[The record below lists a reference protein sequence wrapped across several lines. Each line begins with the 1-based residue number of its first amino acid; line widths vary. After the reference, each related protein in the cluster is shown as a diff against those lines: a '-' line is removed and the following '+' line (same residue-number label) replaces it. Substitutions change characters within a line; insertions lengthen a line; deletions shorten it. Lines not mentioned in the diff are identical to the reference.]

1 MYKLYYYIN
10 LDENNNNKLINLNTV
25 FFTSQF
31 SLAYLPER
39 DDNMIRYDD
48 KTIMFVY
55 ICMYFIPVVGWIANL

>member
-1 MYKLYYYIN
+1 MYKLYNYKYYIN

-39 DDNMIRYDD
+39 ELR
-48 KTIMFVY
+48 KT
-55 ICMYFIPVVGWIANL
+55 